1 MQQIESIKY
10 SVWNRLS
17 RASTYIL
24 DVVVLLAEPVKI
36 RPFSTPTDIIP
47 VKERSIRYY
56 EEYQFYVKLGKL
68 YTLDGKIHLKGKY

>member
-47 VKERSIRYY
+47 VKERSIIMKSINSMLSW
-56 EEYQFYVKLGKL
+56 EN
-68 YTLDGKIHLKGKY
+68 YTLLMVKFI